1 MKILSKIGWVF
12 FVFFAIVIGLYPYG
26 YLLSDVLA
34 ENGLLAGKPD
44 FIKESIVWAFQFKV
58 HIYLG
63 GIALLT
69 GWSQFIKKWRDK
81 RLNFHRTL
89 GKIYIIVVLL
99 SGISGLYIA
108 YYADGGIIAQLGFTG
123 LALSWLYTTT
133 KAYLTIR
140 KKEINNHQKWM
151 IRSYALTFAA
161 VTLRIWLPMFQYG
174 FGMEFLQAYVIIA
187 WLCWVPNIIWAQW
200 KVKRL
205 KLV

>member
-1 MKILSKIGWVF
+1 MKIWNKLGWTL
-12 FVFFAIVIGLYPYG
+12 FVFFAIGIGLYPYL
-26 YLLSDVLA
+26 YMLSDVLA
-34 ENGLLAGKPD
+34 ENGLLARKSD
-44 FIKESIVWAFQFKV
+44 DVKINIVWAFQFKV

-69 GWSQFIKKWRDK
+69 GWSQFIKKWRNK
-81 RLNFHRTL
+81 RLNFHRFL

-108 YYADGGIIAQLGFTG
+108 NYAEGGIIAQLGFSG
-123 LALSWLYTTT
+123 LALAWLYTTT

-140 KKEINNHQKWM
+140 RKEIDNHQKWM

-161 VTLRIWLPMFQYG
+161 VTLRIWLPMFQNG
-174 FGMEFLQAYVIIA
+174 FGMEFNDAYVIIA

-205 KLV
+205 GLV